1 MKWLNGLAAA
11 LVGGLGLKVL
21 QEFNDK
27 YELVLVDKDDIEC
40 VEKESPKKVSLE
52 SESFLDLRGT
62 PTHACVC
69 GSQHFYVRV
78 IFENYEIATY
88 FLDMQCT
95 ECGALL
101 TAPTPL
107 DRKTVE

>member
-1 MKWLNGLAAA
+1 MIWVNRLAAT
-11 LVGGLGLKVL
+11 LVGLIGIGVAK
-21 QEFNDK
+21 EFFSRYD
-27 YELVLVDKDDIEC
+27 VLVFDKND
-40 VEKESPKKVSLE
+40 VEEARQEMDESKFNPI
-52 SESFLDLRGT
+52 DLRGT

-69 GSQHFYVRV
+69 GSQHFYVRTM
-78 IFENYEIATY
+78 FENYEIATY

-107 DRKTVE
+107 DREITE

>member
-1 MKWLNGLAAA
+1 MKWFNRLAVA

-21 QEFNDK
+21 QELNDK
-27 YELVLVDKDDIEC
+27 YELVLVDKDNIEC
-40 VEKESPKKVSLE
+40 SKEECFPSPTA
-52 SESFLDLRGT
+52 LDLRGT
-62 PTHACVC
+62 PTHACIC
-69 GSQHFYVRV
+69 GSRHFYIRA
-78 IFENYEIATY
+78 IFDNYEIATY

-107 DRKTVE
+107 DRKMVE

>member
-1 MKWLNGLAAA
+1 MKWINGLVAA

-27 YELVLVDKDDIEC
+27 YELVLVDKDDLEY
-40 VEKESPKKVSLE
+40 VERGSFPQNP
-52 SESFLDLRGT
+52 ESFLDLRGT
-62 PTHACVC
+62 PTHACIC
-69 GSQHFYVRV
+69 GSQHFYIRAV
-78 IFENYEIATY
+78 FDNYEIATY